1 MHFYIHT
8 FGCRVNS
15 AESTKLATELLTFG
29 FQETDLKQTDLLII
43 NSCAVTQKAVRELRQ
58 FINQARSQNPQ
69 AVIYLTGC
77 AATLWQKTS
86 ILPGQINIIT
96 NFKKNKL
103 SQIIAQK
110 FNRSKIHVKSD
121 KPWGKFLQSSRL
133 MVKVQDGCDYFCTY
147 CIVPYLRGLSVSY
160 EPDTI
165 IEYINSAIRKNPINE
180 VILTGINLGLYK
192 TKDQQDFANL
202 IEQVLKQTTVPKISF
217 GSLYTENLNQG
228 FFNLYQSVSAFR
240 LTRYFHIP
248 VQSGSNKILGL
259 MKRRYNLEEFSDRV
273 NQLAKTV
280 PDALLATDVIVGFLE
295 ESEQNFKETYQYLCQ
310 SPFVRAHIFKY
321 SKREFTAGYYLAKR
335 LRDPSE
341 TEKTKRSKI
350 LHELFIKKMAV
361 FQSNLLGQTKRALII
376 NRKADYAL
384 GFLDNGLEIIIPGG
398 GQLAN
403 GFVNVQIEQVKQA
416 KIIARLA

>member
-1 MHFYIHT
+1 M
-8 FGCRVNS
+8 
-15 AESTKLATELLTFG
+15 
-29 FQETDLKQTDLLII
+29 
-43 NSCAVTQKAVRELRQ
+43 
-58 FINQARSQNPQ
+58 
-69 AVIYLTGC
+69 
-77 AATLWQKTS
+77 
-86 ILPGQINIIT
+86 
-96 NFKKNKL
+96 KNRL
-103 SQIIAQK
+103 SQIIAQEFK
-110 FNRSKIHVKSD
+110 QPKILIKPD
-121 KPWGKFLQSSRL
+121 RPWGKFLQSSRL

-147 CIVPYLRGLSVSY
+147 CIVPYLRGLSVTY

-376 NRKADYAL
+376 NRKTDYAL